1 MLGACGWKRGPY
13 ERTLVMLVAV
23 MAERNGHAAETV
35 STEASLVLYED
46 DQLSI
51 IQVTPPDKI
60 LLTGDIDITNS
71 PAVADALARVT
82 AQWGHVMVD
91 TAGLHFIDV
100 SGWRILVGPDPT
112 TTARPR
118 LVNIAPCVHRL
129 TQRML
134 TL

>member
-1 MLGACGWKRGPY
+1 ML
-13 ERTLVMLVAV
+13 MAV
-23 MAERNGHAAETV
+23 MAERNGHTAERISPT
-35 STEASLVLYED
+35 AGLVLYED

-51 IQVTPPDKI
+51 IQVTPPDKV
-60 LLTGDIDITNS
+60 LLRGDIDITNS
-71 PAVADALARVT
+71 PALADALARVT

-100 SGWRILVGPDPT
+100 SGWRVLADPNPT
-112 TTARPR
+112 ATARPR
-118 LVNIAPCVHRL
+118 LVNTAPCVDRL

>member
-1 MLGACGWKRGPY
+1 M
-13 ERTLVMLVAV
+13 VLVAV
-23 MAERNGHAAETV
+23 MAERNRHAAEAV
-35 STEASLVLYED
+35 SPETRPVLYKD

-51 IQVTPPDKI
+51 TQVTPPDKI

-82 AQWGHVMVD
+82 AQWGHVVVD

-100 SGWRILVGPDPT
+100 SGWRVLVGPDPT
-112 TTARPR
+112 ATARTR
-118 LVNIAPCVHRL
+118 LVNIARCVDRL